1 VGPQEQASKKKGK
14 MKAMK
19 KLILFTTAMLVAGQA
34 SAYAHGQHSRHHRH
48 HLMSAHA
55 QWQGQEPEYMTPD
68 RGYPGM
74 GAPLHGGGYGY
85 GGYGSGSDDYAEGRT
100 SGSP

>member
-1 VGPQEQASKKKGK
+1 

-19 KLILFTTAMLVAGQA
+19 KLILFTTAILVAGQA
-34 SAYAHGQHSRHHRH
+34 SAYAHSPHFRHHRH
-48 HLMSAHA
+48 RLMSAHA
-55 QWQGQEPEYMTPD
+55 EWQGQEPGYMSPD

-74 GAPLHGGGYGY
+74 GAPLYGGGYGY
-85 GGYGSGSDDYAEGRT
+85 AGYGYGSDDYAEGRT

>member
-1 VGPQEQASKKKGK
+1 
-14 MKAMK
+14 MN
-19 KLILFTTAMLVAGQA
+19 KLILFTTAMLFAGQA
-34 SAYAHGQHSRHHRH
+34 SAYAQGEHVKHHRH

-55 QWQGQEPEYMTPD
+55 QWQGQEPDYMAPD

-74 GAPLHGGGYGY
+74 GAPLYGGGYGY
-85 GGYGSGSDDYAEGRT
+85 SAYGSGTDAYAEGRT